1 MYFEKFPLV
10 RYDISKDGN
19 LRLATDV
26 LRRVAFREKIIE
38 EGALFEEYY
47 IEEGET
53 PEVVAEKV
61 YGDPEMHWIIM
72 LFNKVIDPKYDF
84 PLSEAQLESY
94 LDKVYPGKAYYLDS
108 NTTNT
113 PVTSNFVKGAD
124 VFFNLDKGLV
134 RDWDPVTQKLSLEQE
149 TGTVGSGD
157 VLTSLDKDG
166 NEFTTRVKRI
176 VEFQRLGLHHFE
188 NSGQTAEINGYASPP
203 DADGVQVPLGQ
214 TGSGFGSAV
223 TMSQTVLQGY
233 LNSVTPT
240 THTIK
245 TISDVAFEEN
255 DERRKISIL
264 KQRYVPQV
272 IDEFKRIMKEM
283 I

>member
-1 MYFEKFPLV
+1 
-10 RYDISKDGN
+10 
-19 LRLATDV
+19 
-26 LRRVAFREKIIE
+26 
-38 EGALFEEYY
+38 
-47 IEEGET
+47 
-53 PEVVAEKV
+53 
-61 YGDPEMHWIIM
+61 
-72 LFNKVIDPKYDF
+72 
-84 PLSEAQLESY
+84 
-94 LDKVYPGKAYYLDS
+94 
-108 NTTNT
+108 
-113 PVTSNFVKGAD
+113 
-124 VFFNLDKGLV
+124 
-134 RDWDPVTQKLSLEQE
+134 LSLEQE